1 VRSHDVAGWLDT
13 QLEDLDRWSA
23 RAAT

>member
-1 VRSHDVAGWLDT
+1 VRSHDVAGWLET
-13 QLEDLDRWSA
+13 QLEDLDQWSA